1 LAGLVPAISF
11 PISLLVGTAQLRLR
25 AALAQ
30 KIADGIA
37 LEVVLSHIA
46 PSRNAVFA
54 HIHVS
59 QRGKAMGS
67 KPKRAAKQ
75 SSGPVSITYKKG
87 NGPPIPLEAELLIV
101 ACDPTNLKPPIC
113 DYNTAELKIVNSFSK
128 FTFQTSLLKV
138 RRDPN
143 AKLVHGV
150 IFAPTPMD
158 NMDGSIYAFR
168 NESAKQFGLT
178 LASGMRENWVTV
190 YQLQGPRPTPWT
202 SDDFRKALTKELKT
216 LEWWPYG
223 QDYDITDVFWTPYF
237 NQFSPA
243 GLQQK
248 LPWQLL
254 GLQGKRNTI
263 YAHGSAC
270 FESVLHCWQYANML
284 LDPSNNLGVKLPE
297 RRDAPIVIL
306 GAGASGILFAS
317 RLRDMNYTNVE
328 ILELKDTT
336 DGKIHT
342 IVKDGPSPP
351 GLNQPTV
358 CELGAC
364 YLSPSYDD
372 FVKYLGDRG
381 FLKGNDR
388 IPIAKYAED
397 ADRFRGIWAWGQFP
411 RWRRT
416 APREMNY
423 SRYII
428 EKAKHDLGYPE
439 GYKNNTHIEL
449 KLAEALVLYIGIHEL
464 FMGRTPPMPLTQPS
478 PFNEFGSRAF
488 EKLASDKDFKDL
500 MALVGLFQYAYSV
513 QGYGSLKTIPAYYV
527 MTWITPPVIEGILAG
542 DTVVTAWSKGWG
554 DVWKQMQAGLKITRN
569 ATTLNITRPK

>member
-1 LAGLVPAISF
+1 
-11 PISLLVGTAQLRLR
+11 
-25 AALAQ
+25 
-30 KIADGIA
+30 
-37 LEVVLSHIA
+37 
-46 PSRNAVFA
+46 
-54 HIHVS
+54 
-59 QRGKAMGS
+59 MGS
-67 KPKRAAKQ
+67 KAKRRTKQ
-75 SSGPVSITYKKG
+75 SSGPVSITYKVG
-87 NGPPIPLEAELLIV
+87 NGQPIRRDVELLIV
-101 ACDPTNLKPPIC
+101 ACDPTTLKTVC
-113 DYNTAELKIVNSFSK
+113 DYNAAELKIVNSFAK

-143 AKLVHGV
+143 AKLAHGV

-158 NMDGSIYAFR
+158 KMDGSIYAFR
-168 NESAKQFGLT
+168 NESAKAFGLE
-178 LASGMRENWVTV
+178 LASAMSENWVTV
-190 YQLQGPRPTPWT
+190 YQLQGPRATPWT
-202 SDDFRKALTKELKT
+202 TKDFKNALVQELKT

-223 QDYDITDVFWTPYF
+223 RIFQQDYDIANVFWTPYF

-248 LPWQLL
+248 LPWQFL

-284 LDPSNNLGVKLPE
+284 LDPNNNLGVKLPE

-317 RLRDMNYTNVE
+317 RLRDLKYTNVE

-351 GLNQPTV
+351 GSNQPTV

-372 FVKYLGDRG
+372 FVKYLGDHG

-388 IPIAKYAED
+388 IPIAQYIED
-397 ADRFRGIWAWGQFP
+397 TDRFRGIWAWGQFP

-416 APREMNY
+416 APRLMNY

-449 KLAEALVLYIGIHEL
+449 KLAEALVEYMAIHRL
-464 FMGRTPPMPLTQPS
+464 FMGGTPPMPLKQPS
-478 PFNEFGSRAF
+478 PFNEFGAKAF
-488 EKLASDKDFKDL
+488 EKLAGDVDL
-500 MALVGLFQYAYSV
+500 MALIGLFQYAYSV

-527 MTWITPPVIEGILAG
+527 MTWITPPVIEGVLVG
-542 DTVVTAWSKGWG
+542 DTVVTCWSKGWG
-554 DVWKQMQAGLKITRN
+554 DVWKQMQAGLKITPN
-569 ATTLNITRPK
+569 ATTLNIKRPK

>member
-1 LAGLVPAISF
+1 
-11 PISLLVGTAQLRLR
+11 
-25 AALAQ
+25 
-30 KIADGIA
+30 
-37 LEVVLSHIA
+37 
-46 PSRNAVFA
+46 
-54 HIHVS
+54 
-59 QRGKAMGS
+59 MGS
-67 KPKRAAKQ
+67 KAKRRTKQ
-75 SSGPVSITYKKG
+75 PAGPVSITYKVG
-87 NGPPIPLEAELLIV
+87 NGQPIQRDVELLIV
-101 ACDPTNLKPPIC
+101 ACDPTTLKTVC
-113 DYNTAELKIVNSFSK
+113 DYNSAELKIVNSFAK

-143 AKLVHGV
+143 AKLAHGV

-158 NMDGSIYAFR
+158 KMDGSIYAFR
-168 NESAKQFGLT
+168 NESAKAFGLE
-178 LASGMRENWVTV
+178 LASAMSENWVTV
-190 YQLQGPRPTPWT
+190 YQLQGPRATPWT
-202 SDDFRKALTKELKT
+202 TKDFRTALVQELKT

-223 QDYDITDVFWTPYF
+223 RIFQQDYDITNVFWTPYF

-248 LPWQLL
+248 LPWQFL

-284 LDPSNNLGVKLPE
+284 LDPNNNLGVKLPQ

-317 RLRDMNYTNVE
+317 RLRDLKYTNVE

-372 FVKYLGDRG
+372 FVKYLGDQG

-388 IPIAKYAED
+388 IPIAQYVED
-397 ADRFRGIWAWGQFP
+397 TERFRGIWAWGQFP

-416 APREMNY
+416 APRLMNY
-423 SRYII
+423 GRYII

-449 KLAEALVLYIGIHEL
+449 KLAEALVEYTALHRL
-464 FMGRTPPMPLTQPS
+464 FMGETPPMPLTQPS
-478 PFNEFGSRAF
+478 PFNEFGAKAF
-488 EKLASDKDFKDL
+488 EKYASDMDL
-500 MALVGLFQYAYSV
+500 MALIGLFQYAYSV

-527 MTWITPPVIEGILAG
+527 MTWITPPVTEAILLEE
-542 DTVVTAWSKGWG
+542 TVVTCWSKGWG

-569 ATTLNITRPK
+569 ATTTSIKRPK